1 MDYQAVINEENDVL
15 DGPDQTCSPFMQ
27 FETQEDQHNNEKR
40 IEIKTKIFFDI
51 ISSF

>member
-40 IEIKTKIFFDI
+40 IEIKKNFLFI
-51 ISSF
+51 